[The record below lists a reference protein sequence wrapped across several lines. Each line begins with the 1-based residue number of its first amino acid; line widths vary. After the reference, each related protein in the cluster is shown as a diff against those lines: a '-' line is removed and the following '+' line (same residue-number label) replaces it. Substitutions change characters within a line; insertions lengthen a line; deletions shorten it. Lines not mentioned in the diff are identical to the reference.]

1 MSLLTLKE
9 KIMTKVKA
17 FNYYLRGPK
26 GRVAMQTT
34 ALKTFLR
41 EAGIDVVAFQGHFRG
56 KRRTFSVRRK

>member
-1 MSLLTLKE
+1 
-9 KIMTKVKA
+9 MTKVKA

-41 EAGIDVVAFQGHFRG
+41 EAGIDVVVFQGQYLG